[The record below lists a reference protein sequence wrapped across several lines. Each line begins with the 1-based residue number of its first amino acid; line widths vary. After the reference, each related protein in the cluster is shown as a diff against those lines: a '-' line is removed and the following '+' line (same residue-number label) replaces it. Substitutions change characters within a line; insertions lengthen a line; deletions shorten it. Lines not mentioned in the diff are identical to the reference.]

1 MMQLVDKPRRA
12 PRILAAL
19 FSAVLAA
26 GALVSAAP
34 ALAAETVGGGTVLEK
49 AGKTATNLDGNLE
62 STVTLSV
69 PSAEES
75 LASVIV
81 FVMDGSSST
90 KDEVVAQ
97 SLSLLEELK
106 ASVSESGAAVNV
118 CIVKFKRQAFKSEWF
133 DLSKDFDA
141 IKSAMQAKYSGGT
154 NIHAGLL
161 AGKEALEE
169 HEDVSAARKYLI
181 LVSDGSTYL
190 YSKDGNWASDT
201 PYTRSYYS
209 LENYQNA
216 AGSFNDQGYYNPDN
230 YSDANVTRP
239 QHASDVASW
248 KKYLEDVAARNA
260 ESNGDSYDYHCEY
273 DNNFNKGIPSK
284 DFKSQ
289 PCEKRTANNRDMAF
303 YYADQVWQQIKGA
316 GYNAYSIATE
326 DGSAGAGNADDSHS
340 FMNYLNGGAS
350 LDFSDIKNEVFYAVG
365 AGSTVEDK
373 MGTSFDFVTGS
384 LKLTVGDAVLESK
397 SEGNVT
403 YFGAKD
409 ASQDISGENYRFK
422 VVYDSAEDKF
432 TWTFNENVSNFAP
445 VKLTYRVKLVNVPTE
460 PGTYTFETNE
470 SAVLY
475 PYDSMGNEGDSVE
488 FPVPTVSYTVSEQVD
503 PGPVNPQPKTPT
515 SGDGQKQASAKKPGV
530 PKTGDPSSCVALIA
544 AGAAGVA
551 ACAASVVSRSRR
563 G

>member
-12 PRILAAL
+12 PRVLAAL

-34 ALAAETVGGGTVLEK
+34 ALAAETVGGSVLEK
-49 AGKTATNLDGNLE
+49 AGKTATELDNNLE

-75 LASVIV
+75 LASEIV
-81 FVMDGSSST
+81 FVMDGSNST
-90 KDEVVAQ
+90 KDEVVKE

-106 ASVSESGAAVNV
+106 ASVSESGAAVKV

-141 IKSAMQAKYSGGT
+141 IKSAMQTKYSGGT

-169 HEDVSAARKYLI
+169 HENVSADRKYLI
-181 LVSDGSTYL
+181 LISDGSTYL
-190 YSKDGNWASDT
+190 YSKDGDWASDT
-201 PYTRSYYS
+201 PYTRSYFT
-209 LENYQNA
+209 LENYQNT
-216 AGSFNDQGYYNPDN
+216 AGGFNDEGHYNPDS
-230 YSDANVTRP
+230 YDDNVKRP
-239 QHASDVASW
+239 QHTSDVESW
-248 KKYLEDVAARNA
+248 KSYLEDVAKRNKD
-260 ESNGDSYDYHCEY
+260 SDGDSYDYHCEY

-289 PCEKRTANNRDMAF
+289 PCNVRTANNRDMAF

-340 FMNYLNGGAS
+340 FMNYLNDGAA

-365 AGSTVEDK
+365 AGSVVEDK
-373 MGTSFDFVTGS
+373 MGASFDFVAGS
-384 LKLTVGDAVLESK
+384 LKLTVGDAALESK

-409 ASQDISGENYRFK
+409 ASQEISDENYRFK
-422 VVYDSAEDKF
+422 VAYDSAADEL
-432 TWTFNENVSNFAP
+432 TWTFNDNVSNFAP
-445 VKLTYRVKLVNVPTE
+445 VKLSYKVKLVDVPTQ

-475 PYDSMGNEGDSVE
+475 PYDSMGTKGESVE
-488 FPVPTVSYTVSEQVD
+488 FPVPTVSYTVSE
-503 PGPVNPQPKTPT
+503 PVNPEPVDPRPQTP
-515 SGDGQKQASAKKPGV
+515 SNGDQKPATVKKAGV
-530 PKTGDPSSCVALIA
+530 PKTGDPSSVAALIA
-544 AGAAGVA
+544 TGAAGIG
-551 ACAASVVSRSRR
+551 ACAAAVSARRRR

>member
-1 MMQLVDKPRRA
+1 MQ
-12 PRILAAL
+12 AL
-19 FSAVLAA
+19 KNARGAFR
-26 GALVSAAP
+26 GALAVVFAAVV
-34 ALAAETVGGGTVLEK
+34 AVGTLGSGVTSYAAEGVTTQLEK
-49 AGKTATNLDGNLE
+49 AGKTATDLDGNLE

-75 LASVIV
+75 LASEIV
-81 FVMDGSSST
+81 FVMDGSSSAA
-90 KDEVVAQ
+90 DEVVEQ

-141 IKSAMQAKYSGGT
+141 IESAMQTKYSGGT

-161 AGKEALEE
+161 AGKEALDE

-181 LVSDGSTYL
+181 LISDGSTYL
-190 YSKDGNWASDT
+190 YSKDGDWASDT

-209 LENYQNA
+209 LENYRNA
-216 AGSFNDQGYYNPDN
+216 AGGFNDQGLYNPDA
-230 YSDANVTRP
+230 YSEVNVTRP
-239 QHASDVASW
+239 KDTSDVDAW
-248 KKYLEDVAARNA
+248 KSYLADVKARNA
-260 ESNGDSYDYHCEY
+260 ESNGDSYDYHCNY
-273 DNNFNKGIPSK
+273 DLNFNQGIPSD

-303 YYADQVWQQIKGA
+303 YYADQVWQQIKDA

-340 FMNYLNGGAS
+340 FMNYLNDGAS

-373 MGTSFDFVTGS
+373 MGTSFDFVPGS
-384 LKLTVGDAVLESK
+384 LKLSVGNVELESK

-422 VVYDSAEDKF
+422 VVYDSAADEF

-475 PYDSMGNEGDSVE
+475 PCDSMGNEGDSVE
-488 FPVPTVSYTVSEQVD
+488 FPVPTVSYTVSEQD
-503 PGPVNPQPKTPT
+503 PQPKTPT

>member
-12 PRILAAL
+12 PRVLAAL

-34 ALAAETVGGGTVLEK
+34 ALAAETVGGSVLEK
-49 AGKTATNLDGNLE
+49 AGKTATELDNNLE

-75 LASVIV
+75 LASEIV
-81 FVMDGSSST
+81 FVMDGSNST
-90 KDEVVAQ
+90 KDEVVKE

-106 ASVSESGAAVNV
+106 ASVSESGAAVKV

-141 IKSAMQAKYSGGT
+141 IKSAMQTKYSGGT

-169 HEDVSAARKYLI
+169 HENVSANRKYLI
-181 LVSDGSTYL
+181 LISDGSTYL
-190 YSKDGNWASDT
+190 YSKDGDWASDT
-201 PYTRSYYS
+201 PYTRSYFT
-209 LENYQNA
+209 LENYQNT
-216 AGSFNDQGYYNPDN
+216 AGSFNDQGHYNPDN
-230 YSDANVTRP
+230 CDVNVKRP
-239 QHASDVASW
+239 QDTSDVDSW

-260 ESNGDSYDYHCEY
+260 ESNGDSYDYHCNY
-273 DNNFNKGIPSK
+273 DLNFNQGIPSD

-289 PCEKRTANNRDMAF
+289 PCEARTANNRDMAF

-340 FMNYLNGGAS
+340 FMNYLNDGAA

-365 AGSTVEDK
+365 AGSVVEDK
-373 MGTSFDFVTGS
+373 MGASFDFVAGS
-384 LKLTVGDAVLESK
+384 LKLTVGDAALESK

-409 ASQDISGENYRFK
+409 ASQEISDENYRFK
-422 VVYDSAEDKF
+422 VAYDSAADEL
-432 TWTFNENVSNFAP
+432 TWTFNDNVSNFAP
-445 VKLTYRVKLVNVPTE
+445 VKLSYKVKLVDVPTQ

-475 PYDSMGNEGDSVE
+475 PYDSMGTKGESVE
-488 FPVPTVSYTVSEQVD
+488 FPVPTVSYTVSEPVN
-503 PGPVNPQPKTPT
+503 PGPVNPRPQTP
-515 SGDGQKQASAKKPGV
+515 SNGDQKPATVKKVGV
-530 PKTGDPSSCVALIA
+530 PKTGDPSSVAALIA
-544 AGAAGVA
+544 TGAAGIG
-551 ACAASVVSRSRR
+551 ACAAAVSARRRR

>member
-1 MMQLVDKPRRA
+1 MQ
-12 PRILAAL
+12 AL
-19 FSAVLAA
+19 KNARGAFR
-26 GALVSAAP
+26 GALAVVFAAVV
-34 ALAAETVGGGTVLEK
+34 AVGTLGSGVTSYAAEGVTTQLEK
-49 AGKTATNLDGNLE
+49 AGKTATDLDGNLE

-75 LASVIV
+75 LASEIV
-81 FVMDGSSST
+81 FVMDGSSSAA
-90 KDEVVAQ
+90 DEVVEQ

-141 IKSAMQAKYSGGT
+141 IESAMQTKYSGGT

-161 AGKEALEE
+161 AGKEALDE

-190 YSKDGNWASDT
+190 YSKDGDWASDT

-209 LENYQNA
+209 LENYKNA
-216 AGSFNDQGYYNPDN
+216 AGGFNDQGLYNPDA
-230 YSDANVTRP
+230 YSEVNVTRP
-239 QHASDVASW
+239 QDTSDVDAW
-248 KKYLEDVAARNA
+248 KSYLADVKARNA
-260 ESNGDSYDYHCEY
+260 ESNGDSYDYHCNY
-273 DNNFNKGIPSK
+273 DLNFNQGIPSD

-303 YYADQVWQQIKGA
+303 YYADQVWQQIKDA

-340 FMNYLNGGAS
+340 FMNYLNDGAS

-373 MGTSFDFVTGS
+373 MGTSFDFVPGS
-384 LKLTVGDAVLESK
+384 LKLSVGNVELESK

-422 VVYDSAEDKF
+422 VVYDSAADEF
-432 TWTFNENVSNFAP
+432 TWTFNDNVSNFAP

-475 PYDSMGNEGDSVE
+475 PCDSMGNEGDSVE
-488 FPVPTVSYTVSEQVD
+488 FPVPTVSYTVSEQD
-503 PGPVNPQPKTPT
+503 PQPKTPT

>member
-12 PRILAAL
+12 PRVLAAL

-34 ALAAETVGGGTVLEK
+34 ALAAETVGGSVLEK
-49 AGKTATNLDGNLE
+49 AGKTATELDNNLE

-75 LASVIV
+75 LASEIV
-81 FVMDGSSST
+81 FVMDGSNST
-90 KDEVVAQ
+90 KDEVVKE

-106 ASVSESGAAVNV
+106 ASVSESGAAVKV

-141 IKSAMQAKYSGGT
+141 IKSAMQTKYSGGT

-169 HEDVSAARKYLI
+169 HENVSANRKYLI
-181 LVSDGSTYL
+181 LISDGSTYL
-190 YSKDGNWASDT
+190 YSKDGDWASDT
-201 PYTRSYYS
+201 PYTRSYFT
-209 LENYQNA
+209 LENYQNT
-216 AGSFNDQGYYNPDN
+216 AGSFNDQGHYNPDN
-230 YSDANVTRP
+230 YDVNVKRP
-239 QHASDVASW
+239 QDTSDVDSW

-260 ESNGDSYDYHCEY
+260 ESNGDSYDYHCNY
-273 DNNFNKGIPSK
+273 DLNFNKGIPSD

-289 PCEKRTANNRDMAF
+289 PCEARTANNRDMAF

-340 FMNYLNGGAS
+340 FMNYLNDGAA

-365 AGSTVEDK
+365 AGSVVEDK
-373 MGTSFDFVTGS
+373 MGASFDFVAGS
-384 LKLTVGDAVLESK
+384 LKLTVGDAALESK

-409 ASQDISGENYRFK
+409 ASQEISDENYRFK
-422 VVYDSAEDKF
+422 VAYDSAADEL
-432 TWTFNENVSNFAP
+432 TWTFNDNVSNFAP
-445 VKLTYRVKLVNVPTE
+445 VKLSYKVKLVDVPTQ

-475 PYDSMGNEGDSVE
+475 PYDSMGTKGESVE
-488 FPVPTVSYTVSEQVD
+488 FPVPTVSYTVSEPVN
-503 PGPVNPQPKTPT
+503 PGPVDPRPQTP
-515 SGDGQKQASAKKPGV
+515 SNGDQKPATVKKAGV
-530 PKTGDPSSCVALIA
+530 PKTGDPSSVAALIA
-544 AGAAGVA
+544 TGAAGIG
-551 ACAASVVSRSRR
+551 ACAAAVSARRRR

>member
-1 MMQLVDKPRRA
+1 MQQVDKPPRA

-26 GALVSAAP
+26 GALVSAVP
-34 ALAAETVGGGTVLEK
+34 ALAAETVGGGSVLGK
-49 AGKTATNLDGNLE
+49 AGKTATNLDENLE

-75 LASVIV
+75 LASEIV
-81 FVMDGSSST
+81 FVMDGSNST
-90 KDEVVAQ
+90 KDEVVKE

-106 ASVSESGAAVNV
+106 ASVSESGASVNV

-133 DLSKDFDA
+133 DLSKDFEA
-141 IKSAMQAKYSGGT
+141 IKNAMQTKYSGGT

-161 AGKEALEE
+161 AGREALED
-169 HEDVSAARKYLI
+169 HPDVSADRKYLI
-181 LVSDGSTYL
+181 LISDGSTYL
-190 YSKDGNWASDT
+190 YSKDGDWASDT
-201 PYTRSYYS
+201 PYTRSYFT
-209 LENYQNA
+209 LENYKNT
-216 AGSFNDQGYYNPDN
+216 AGSFNDEGYYNPDN
-230 YSDANVTRP
+230 YSDVNVTRP
-239 QHASDVASW
+239 KDTSDVDSW

-260 ESNGDSYDYHCEY
+260 ESNGDSYDYHCNY
-273 DNNFNKGIPSK
+273 DLNFNQGIPSD

-289 PCEKRTANNRDMAF
+289 PCEARTANNRDMAF

-340 FMNYLNGGAS
+340 FMNYLNDGAA
-350 LDFSDIKNEVFYAVG
+350 LDFSDIKNEVLYAVG
-365 AGSTVEDK
+365 AGSVVEDK
-373 MGTSFDFVTGS
+373 MGASFDFVAGS
-384 LKLTVGDAVLESK
+384 LKLTVGDAELESK

-409 ASQDISGENYRFK
+409 ASQEISDENYRFK
-422 VVYDSAEDKF
+422 VVYDSAADEF

-445 VKLTYRVKLVNVPTE
+445 VKLTYKVKLVNVPTE

-475 PYDSMGNEGDSVE
+475 PYDSMGAKGESVE
-488 FPVPTVSYTVSEQVD
+488 FPVPTVSYTVSEPVSPD
-503 PGPVNPQPKTPT
+503 PVNPQPQTPS
-515 SGDGQKQASAKKPGV
+515 SGGGQKPATAKKAGV
-530 PKTGDPSSCVALIA
+530 PKTGDPSSVVALIA
-544 AGAAGVA
+544 TGAAGVG
-551 ACAASVVSRSRR
+551 ACAVAVASKRRR